1 MRKAA
6 KRVVA
11 GLLILLG
18 ANGIRAT
25 EPAPEGVVLLHGL
38 ARSARSMEP
47 MAAALREAGFVVVNQ
62 GYPSRSAAVSNLTA
76 YLDQA
81 LADPALATCPRIHLV
96 THSMGGIVV
105 RHRLAQGVPPRL
117 GRHVMLGPPNQGS
130 EVVDKIGG
138 WAPFR
143 WINGPA
149 GNELGTGPD
158 GPASLGPARIETGI
172 IAGRWTINGINSLMI
187 PGPDDGKVAVEHTK
201 LDGMKDHIVL
211 RTAHPFLMRN
221 RDAIALT
228 IRFLRT
234 GSFSENHSSESKE
247 QE

>member
-11 GLLILLG
+11 GLFILLIT
-18 ANGIRAT
+18 NGIALA
-25 EPAPEGVVLLHGL
+25 EPAPEGVILLHGL

-47 MAAALREAGFVVVNQ
+47 MAEALRDAGFVVVNQ
-62 GYPSRSAAVSNLTA
+62 AYPSRSGPVSNLTS
-76 YLDQA
+76 YLDRA
-81 LADPALATCPRIHLV
+81 LADPALAPCTRIHLV
-96 THSMGGIVV
+96 THSMGGILV
-105 RHRLAQGVPPRL
+105 RQRLAQGIPPQL

-138 WAPFR
+138 WVPFR

-149 GNELGTGPD
+149 GNELGTGPN
-158 GPASLGPARIETGI
+158 GPSALGPARIETGI

-187 PGPDDGKVAVEHTK
+187 PGPDDGKVSVEHTK
-201 LDGMKDHIVL
+201 LDGMKDHAVL

-221 RDAIALT
+221 HEAITLT